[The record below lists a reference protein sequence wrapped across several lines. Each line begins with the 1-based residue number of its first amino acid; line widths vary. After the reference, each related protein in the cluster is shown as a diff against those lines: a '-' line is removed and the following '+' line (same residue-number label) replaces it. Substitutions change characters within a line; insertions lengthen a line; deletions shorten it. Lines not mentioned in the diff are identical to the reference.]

1 MRKKRAHN
9 ANKIDRNNL
18 RFQSTKDIK
27 KPLGE
32 RGSD

>member
-1 MRKKRAHN
+1 MMKKGSRYAD
-9 ANKIDRNNL
+9 KIDRNNL
-18 RFQSTKDIK
+18 RFQSTRDIK